1 MPPLQRDLEPYRG
14 FIERLY
20 TDGANYDNIAH
31 ALSREHDITV
41 SAKTIQRRIKDWD
54 VPGQRTAIE
63 PDETLL
69 AFIECLLRDGHR
81 PKRCVEI
88 LNSNGV
94 SMTQRQFRTIRTD
107 FLGIRLRVDSQQ
119 HREDQAREI
128 ARHIEEL
135 EPQGMIQKYGR
146 EFLYTHLRQRGLF
159 SSRWAPCSISR
170 ATV

>member
-1 MPPLQRDLEPYRG
+1 MCQIRS
-14 FIERLY
+14 LY

-119 HREDQAREI
+119 HREDQARDLGMTSIHHSVSCEVNDPLPRNRTI
-128 ARHIEEL
+128 HECFTVSVKTHGQPRARGPDYLLDCESLI
-135 EPQGMIQKYGR
+135 P
-146 EFLYTHLRQRGLF
+146 
-159 SSRWAPCSISR
+159 
-170 ATV
+170 